1 MMYGDLNEACLKIS
15 NELASNASMAKV
27 LALYAKTSSIDTVE
41 RGEMRDFLLGIVPS
55 NKNTLGG
62 GIWYAP
68 FALYK
73 DKVSFGPYVHMVD
86 GKPVF
91 EENYANTVE
100 YHNSGWYINGYRS
113 SGDVVWTNP
122 YFEPVSETI
131 AITATVPF
139 FDETGKMIG
148 VSATDVALTD
158 VQKLVESISVG
169 ETGKAFIFD
178 ETGGFISF
186 YDDTRTIGDKI
197 QDDPDGTLAKFGKT
211 ALQTEEG
218 MAVLDRELHDQLA
231 YYKKIPETG
240 WTLVLVIDKDEITYS
255 TMSMILIIGI
265 VPLVGLV
272 LATVSIIFVA
282 NRLRKIAN
290 KVNSFADLAASG
302 DFSRRID
309 ITESDEFGIME
320 DRLNKMIE
328 NMSAMYAHSMEMVE
342 IAQNASKAKSD
353 FLSNMSHEMRTPM
366 NAVIGMTAIAKTS
379 SDIEKKD
386 YCLNKIN
393 DASTHLLGV
402 INDILDM
409 SKIEANKFE
418 LSDGEFN
425 FEKMLQRVVNV
436 INHRVEEKRQTFIVH
451 LDRTIPQTLLGDE
464 QRLTQVITNLAGN
477 AVKFTP
483 EAGDI
488 RLETHLLGEE
498 DDICTVK
505 IEVIDSGIGIPEEQQ
520 SRLFS
525 PFEQAD
531 SGISRKFGGTGLGL
545 AISKRIVNM
554 MGGEIWVDSK
564 PGQGSNFSF
573 TIKVK
578 RVSHETLRLLNP
590 EVNLENVKILVVD
603 DTEEIRDYFKE
614 IVTASGIDCEVA
626 ACGLDA
632 QDLIERNGAYDLYF
646 VDWNMPDINGIELT
660 RWIKNRD
667 GNNSIVIMISSIEW
681 NSIEAAAKEA
691 GVNKFLPKPL
701 FPSSIFDC
709 INTCIGVCSIE
720 VSRSLSHA
728 ETYNFEKYKALLAE
742 DVDINREIV
751 SALLEPTKLT
761 VDFAENGVEAL
772 QKFSGSPDRYD
783 LILMDVQMPEM
794 DGYEATR
801 KIRELKTP
809 EAQKVP
815 IIAMTANVF
824 REDIERC
831 LDAGMNDHLGK
842 PLNLEEV
849 LIMLCKYLE
858 NTG

>member
-1 MMYGDLNEACLKIS
+1 
-15 NELASNASMAKV
+15 
-27 LALYAKTSSIDTVE
+27 
-41 RGEMRDFLLGIVPS
+41 
-55 NKNTLGG
+55 
-62 GIWYAP
+62 
-68 FALYK
+68 
-73 DKVSFGPYVHMVD
+73 
-86 GKPVF
+86 
-91 EENYANTVE
+91 
-100 YHNSGWYINGYRS
+100 
-113 SGDVVWTNP
+113 
-122 YFEPVSETI
+122 
-131 AITATVPF
+131 
-139 FDETGKMIG
+139 MIG
-148 VSATDVALTD
+148 VSATDIALTD
-158 VQKLVESISVG
+158 VQKLVGSISVG

-178 ETGGFISF
+178 KNGAYISF
-186 YDDTRTIGDKI
+186 YDDTKTAGDKI
-197 QDDPDGTLAKFGKT
+197 QDDPDGTLAKFGGI

-218 MAVLDRELHDQLA
+218 MAVLDRDLHDQLA

-240 WTLVLVIDKDEITYS
+240 WILVLVIDKDEIAYS
-255 TMSMILIIGI
+255 TRSMILLIGI

-272 LATVSIIFVA
+272 MATVSIIFVA
-282 NRLRKIAN
+282 NRLRKIVN

-328 NMSAMYAHSMEMVE
+328 NMSLMYAHLTEMVE

-353 FLSNMSHEMRTPM
+353 ILSNMSHEMRTPL
-366 NAVIGMTAIAKTS
+366 NAVIGMTAIAKAS

-436 INHRVEEKRQTFIVH
+436 VNHRVEEKNQALIVH
-451 LDRTIPQTLLGDE
+451 LDRAIPQILLGDE
-464 QRLTQVITNLAGN
+464 QRLIQVITNLAGN

-483 EAGDI
+483 EWGNI
-488 RLETHLLGEE
+488 RLETHLLAEE
-498 DDICTVK
+498 DDICTIK
-505 IEVIDSGIGIPEEQQ
+505 IEVIDSGIGISEEQQ

-554 MGGEIWVDSK
+554 MGGDIWVDSK
-564 PGQGSNFSF
+564 PGQGSSFSF

-578 RVSHETLRLLNP
+578 RVSQETLRFLNL

-614 IVTASGIDCEVA
+614 IVTAAGVACEVA
-626 ACGLDA
+626 ACGRDA
-632 QDLIERNGAYDLYF
+632 QDMIERNGAYDLYF
-646 VDWNMPDINGIELT
+646 VDWNMPDIDGIELT

-681 NSIEAAAKEA
+681 NSIEADAKKA
-691 GVNKFLPKPL
+691 GVNKFLAKPL

-720 VSRSLSHA
+720 VTRNLSQA
-728 ETYNFEKYKALLAE
+728 ETYDFEKYTALLAE

-751 SALLEPTKLT
+751 STLLEPTKLT
-761 VDFAENGVEAL
+761 VDFAENGVEAF

-783 LILMDVQMPEM
+783 VILMDVQMPEM

-801 KIRELKTP
+801 KIRELEIP

-824 REDIERC
+824 REDVEKCI
-831 LDAGMNDHLGK
+831 DAGMNDHLGK

-849 LIMLCKYLE
+849 LIMLYKYLG